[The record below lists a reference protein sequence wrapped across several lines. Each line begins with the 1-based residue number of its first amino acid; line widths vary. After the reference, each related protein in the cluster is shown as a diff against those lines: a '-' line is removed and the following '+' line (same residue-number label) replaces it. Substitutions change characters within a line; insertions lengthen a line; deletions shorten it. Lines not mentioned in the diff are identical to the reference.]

1 MKRLFVLWVLTVASL
16 AARADSPTIL
26 VFGDS
31 ISAGY
36 GLAHADEGWVG
47 ALQTTLKGLGYGYQ
61 VVNASVSGETTA
73 GGLERLPRALALHH
87 PAIVI
92 LELGGNDGLRAL
104 PLPEMRDNLAQ
115 MIDLC
120 RRADAKVLL
129 LGIRIPPN
137 YGPQYT
143 EQFAAVYGE
152 LARRDHLDW
161 VPFLLDGVALHPD
174 LMQADGIHPNERGQ
188 PILLEHVL
196 DALKPLL
203 AHGSGRPR

>member
-1 MKRLFVLWVLTVASL
+1 VLTVASL

-137 YGPQYT
+137 YGPQYA

>member
-1 MKRLFVLWVLTVASL
+1 MLTVASL

-137 YGPQYT
+137 YGPQYA

>member
-1 MKRLFVLWVLTVASL
+1 MLTVASL

>member
-1 MKRLFVLWVLTVASL
+1 VLTVASL